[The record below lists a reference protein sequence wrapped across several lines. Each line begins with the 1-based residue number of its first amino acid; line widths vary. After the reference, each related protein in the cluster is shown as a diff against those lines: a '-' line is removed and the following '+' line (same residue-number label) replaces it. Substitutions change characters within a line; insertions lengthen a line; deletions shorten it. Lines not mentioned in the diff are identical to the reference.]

1 MVLLERC
8 HVLIIITK
16 LVDVEGVD
24 ILDMLHEVPGVTEVL
39 ATAGALQDP
48 GNVLQLLQRVFLTLT
63 GEPQLTVVTLVG
75 QQRGDRVETQPERT
89 ILNIK

>member
-1 MVLLERC
+1 MLLERC

-39 ATAGALQDP
+39 ATAGALQHP
-48 GNVLQLLQRVFLTLT
+48 GNVLQLLQRVLLALT
-63 GEPQLTVVTLVG
+63 GEPQLAVVTLVG

>member
-1 MVLLERC
+1 MLLERC

-39 ATAGALQDP
+39 ATAGALQHP
-48 GNVLQLLQRVFLTLT
+48 GNVLQLLQRVLLALT
-63 GEPQLTVVTLVG
+63 GEPQLAVVTLVG

-89 ILNIK
+89 ILNSK

>member
-1 MVLLERC
+1 MLLERC

-39 ATAGALQDP
+39 ATAGALQHP
-48 GNVLQLLQRVFLTLT
+48 GNVLQLLQRVLLALT
-63 GEPQLTVVTLVG
+63 GEPQLAVVTLVG
-75 QQRGDRVETQPERT
+75 QQRGDRIETQPERT

>member
-1 MVLLERC
+1 MLLERC

-24 ILDMLHEVPGVTEVL
+24 ILDMLHQVPGVTEVL
-39 ATAGALQDP
+39 ATAGALQHP
-48 GNVLQLLQRVFLTLT
+48 GNVLQLLQRVLLALT
-63 GEPQLTVVTLVG
+63 GEPQLAVVTLVG

>member
-1 MVLLERC
+1 MLLERC

-39 ATAGALQDP
+39 ATAEALQHP
-48 GNVLQLLQRVFLTLT
+48 GNVLQLLQRVLLALT
-63 GEPQLTVVTLVG
+63 GEPQLAVVTLVG
-75 QQRGDRVETQPERT
+75 QQRGDRIETQPERT

>member
-39 ATAGALQDP
+39 AAAGALQDS
-48 GNVLQLLQRVFLTLT
+48 GDVVQLLQGVILALT
-63 GEPQLTVVTLVG
+63 GEPQLTVVSLVG
-75 QQRGDRVETQPERT
+75 QQRGDRVEAQPE
-89 ILNIK
+89 IKIP